1 MIHMVISGNLTGF
14 SHFYASPQAKSL
26 LSEAPFDFDYRNYL
40 TFLNGGEKAYVLS
53 FAPRVLAMSLV
64 TRILD
69 SFRRPGLLTVTLLV
83 PRGEQVVPAAG
94 QSPDAAYRLLNELY
108 ERFMEHCFMNGMLN
122 QNSAVLMQDYYADI
136 VGRYALAPDGRQRAV
151 NMAINVSTNIKRSGY
166 VQTPEN
172 LVPLYLAT
180 PWRRGYEGFH
190 HVFLAQHPTEN
201 LIDEQPEEV
210 VLYRVTV
217 SNTGQTIPAVRLTD
231 RIPQVMPGEGEK
243 DIASKDFTY
252 QQVLNGEAQGI
263 VAKLQDETIEL
274 NYRFEKEEKEIV
286 FRFMHNGK
294 KVKFE
299 SVMPRLRF
307 AGDREM
313 PLPNENCLLLGAEI
327 NATVTVLISD
337 PHYQVEGGTVDLRR
351 LKHKDVCTL
360 QLVERQMSE
369 QRPFQAVT
377 VRTDTATTT
386 RTGTATTAS
395 TGTDS
400 TTDPIARIGTD
411 QQGGTT
417 RNSTS
422 QSSTSRATVTVHTG
436 PNPEPNPRKRR
447 QRAIISPD
455 PTPNPRPN
463 DFNMKVAGIL
473 GCVCVAAYLLVA
485 SFTHWWPFADSL
497 SDAGGGELVAD
508 SAITRTVGVTFVDAS
523 GEPLPSEY
531 RKLFNDGRMTCIVD
545 PVNAQDCGE
554 FDKDNLAYTF
564 TLKGQKDQEF
574 AFSVAVD
581 GVIVCSKK
589 LNLSDIRSGLVLK
602 LDVKASDV
610 KTYFEI
616 KDIIVCY
623 QKKNWALQTP
633 QRDEYSKQK
642 RRAENMSAS
651 ELKTRILDKLED
663 AKNSGGKSNPN
674 TSDPK
679 PNRDEQSGRKTP
691 TNGNTTPKE
700 DTEKLDDPLP
710 KGSAN
715 LIKGGRKL
723 NSKAQGLTK
732 AQQKVLND
740 YNTKVDNK
748 TLTPYQKEQCEKAGT
763 YKELCTAMNAVE
775 KKNKQ

>member
-313 PLPNENCLLLGAEI
+313 PLTNEKWLLLGAEI

-554 FDKDNLAYTF
+554 FDKDKCAYTF
-564 TLKGQKDQEF
+564 TLKGQKNQKF
-574 AFSVAVD
+574 TFSVKVD
-581 GVIVCSKK
+581 GVNVCSDEHQ
-589 LNLSDIRSGLVLK
+589 LSDIGSGLVLQ
-602 LDVKASDV
+602 LDVNASEI
-610 KTYFEI
+610 KNYFEF
-616 KDIIVCY
+616 
-623 QKKNWALQTP
+623 LQWIENAT
-633 QRDEYSKQK
+633 ESHKQK
-642 RRAENMSAS
+642 DFDHMINRKKKVSFPKLKNKLAEEFLKVKEPDSNDSSGEKSGDANTSGNSAQMGKA
-651 ELKTRILDKLED
+651 KTPSAAKDQERNSDALPKVIADSVAKKGTIIIPMGLDKNKKQILTAYSSILKNETLKKKFNGIGVTTYQALKQAVTN
-663 AKNSGGKSNPN
+663 AKK
-674 TSDPK
+674 
-679 PNRDEQSGRKTP
+679 
-691 TNGNTTPKE
+691 
-700 DTEKLDDPLP
+700 
-710 KGSAN
+710 
-715 LIKGGRKL
+715 
-723 NSKAQGLTK
+723 
-732 AQQKVLND
+732 
-740 YNTKVDNK
+740 
-748 TLTPYQKEQCEKAGT
+748 
-763 YKELCTAMNAVE
+763 
-775 KKNKQ
+775 

>member
-40 TFLNGGEKAYVLS
+40 TFLNGGEKAYALS
-53 FAPRVLAMSLV
+53 FAPRVLAVSVV

-83 PRGEQVVPAAG
+83 PRGEQVVQAAG

-151 NMAINVSTNIKRSGY
+151 NTAINVSTNIKRSGY

-243 DIASKDFTY
+243 DIASKNFTY

-307 AGDREM
+307 ADGREM
-313 PLPNENCLLLGAEI
+313 PLPNEKCLLLGAEI
-327 NATVTVLISD
+327 NATVMVLISD

-351 LKHKDVCTL
+351 LKNGDVCTL

-386 RTGTATTAS
+386 RTGTATTTR

-400 TTDPIARIGTD
+400 SGSTM
-411 QQGGTT
+411 Q
-417 RNSTS
+417 NSTS
-422 QSSTSRATVTVHTG
+422 QNSTTQTTVTVQPG
-436 PNPEPNPRKRR
+436 PNPKPNERKIW

-455 PTPNPRPN
+455 PTPRPRPN
-463 DFNMKVAGIL
+463 GFNMKMAGIL

-485 SFTHWWPFADSL
+485 SFTHWWPFADGL
-497 SDAGGGELVAD
+497 SDAGGGDELVAD
-508 SAITRTVGVTFVDAS
+508 SAITNTVVVTFEDAS
-523 GEPLPSEY
+523 GKSLPSSY
-531 RKLFNDGRMTCIVD
+531 VNHTLFDDGLMKCFVA
-545 PVNAQDCGE
+545 PENAQDCDGY
-554 FDKDNLAYTF
+554 DKKKLAYTF
-564 TLKGQKDQEF
+564 NLKGQKDQEF

-581 GVIVCSKK
+581 GVIVCSKT
-589 LNLSDIRSGLVLK
+589 LELSDIGSELVLK

-610 KTYFEI
+610 KTFFEI
-616 KDIIVCY
+616 KAVIDNY
-623 QKKNWALQTP
+623 RKNNWALQNDK
-633 QRDEYSKQK
+633 RDEYSIQK
-642 RRAENMSAS
+642 SRAEKMSPS
-651 ELKTRILDKLED
+651 ELKTHILDQLES
-663 AKNSGGKSNPN
+663 AKNLGGQGSTETSEPALNSGG
-674 TSDPK
+674 
-679 PNRDEQSGRKTP
+679 QSGNKTP
-691 TNGNTTPKE
+691 T
-700 DTEKLDDPLP
+700 TEKAASKKDNEQLGAPLP
-710 KGSAN
+710 SNSNK
-715 LIKGGRKL
+715 LIKGGGRIDD
-723 NSKAQGLTK
+723 NKASTP
-732 AQQKVLND
+732 AQKQVLKD
-740 YNTKVDNK
+740 YNALSV
-748 TLTPYQKEQCEKAGT
+748 EQRKKCAGAT
-763 YKELCTAMNAVE
+763 IYSALKDSV
-775 KKNKQ
+775 KKYHN

>member
-313 PLPNENCLLLGAEI
+313 PLTNEKWLLLGAEI

-523 GEPLPSEY
+523 GDALTPSVI
-531 RKLFNDGRMTCIVD
+531 KNLFENGSMKCFVAPDT
-545 PVNAQDCGE
+545 AQHVVG
-554 FDKDNLAYTF
+554 FDSGKLAYTYEL
-564 TLKGQKDQEF
+564 TGQQNQKF
-574 AFSVAVD
+574 VFSVAVD
-581 GVIVCSKK
+581 GVNVCSEERS
-589 LNLSDIRSGLVLK
+589 LSAIDSGLVLR
-602 LDVKASDV
+602 LQVKAS
-610 KTYFEI
+610 EI
-616 KDIIVCY
+616 KLY
-623 QKKNWALQTP
+623 FSKKKWIETTTP
-633 QRDEYSKQK
+633 YRACKDYDTVIGEISKLKRELKDKLMRMLDEKA
-642 RRAENMSAS
+642 AETAS
-651 ELKTRILDKLED
+651 EKKPSVED
-663 AKNSGGKSNPN
+663 KSNP
-674 TSDPK
+674 SKPK
-679 PNRDEQSGRKTP
+679 PAQSNENPAPSKGG
-691 TNGNTTPKE
+691 GN
-700 DTEKLDDPLP
+700 LP
-710 KGSAN
+710 KDIAEAVAKKQSISIPTDLKDKTKKNILQAYNN
-715 LIKGGRKL
+715 LF
-723 NSKAQGLTK
+723 N
-732 AQQKVLND
+732 
-740 YNTKVDNK
+740 
-748 TLTPYQKEQCEKAGT
+748 
-763 YKELCTAMNAVE
+763 E
-775 KKNKQ
+775 KKIGKFNGSNVTTYSALHDSIKAARNRK

>member
-1 MIHMVISGNLTGF
+1 MVISGNLTGF

-40 TFLNGGEKAYVLS
+40 TFLNGGEKAYALS
-53 FAPRVLAMSLV
+53 FAPRVLAMSVV

-69 SFRRPGLLTVTLLV
+69 SFRRPGVLVVTLLV
-83 PRGEQVVPAAG
+83 PRGEQVVQAAG

-151 NMAINVSTNIKRSGY
+151 NTAINVSTNIKRSGY

-190 HVFLAQHPTEN
+190 HVFLAQHPKEN

-243 DIASKDFTY
+243 DIASKNFTY

-286 FRFMHNGK
+286 FRFMHGGK

-307 AGDREM
+307 ADGREM
-313 PLPNENCLLLGAEI
+313 PLPNENCLFLGAEI
-327 NATVTVLISD
+327 NATVSVLISD

-351 LKHKDVCTL
+351 LKNGDVCTL
-360 QLVERQMSE
+360 QLVKRQMSE
-369 QRPFQAVT
+369 QRPFQSVT

-386 RTGTATTAS
+386 RTGTATTTR

-400 TTDPIARIGTD
+400 SGSTM
-411 QQGGTT
+411 Q
-417 RNSTS
+417 NSTS
-422 QSSTSRATVTVHTG
+422 QNSTTQTTVTVQPG
-436 PNPEPNPRKRR
+436 PNPKPNERKIW

-455 PTPNPRPN
+455 PTPRLRPN
-463 DFNMKVAGIL
+463 GFNMKMAGIL

-485 SFTHWWPFADSL
+485 SFTHWWPFADGL
-497 SDAGGGELVAD
+497 SDAGGSDELVAD
-508 SAITRTVGVTFVDAS
+508 SAITNTVVVTFKDAS
-523 GEPLPSEY
+523 GDPLPS
-531 RKLFNDGRMTCIVD
+531 KLFDDALVKCFVA
-545 PVNAQDCGE
+545 PENAQKCDG
-554 FDKDNLAYTF
+554 FDKDNCAFTF

-581 GVIVCSKK
+581 GVNVCSKS
-589 LNLSDIRSGLVLK
+589 LELSAIGSELVLE
-602 LDVKASDV
+602 LDVKASEIEN
-610 KTYFEI
+610 YF
-616 KDIIVCY
+616 DI
-623 QKKNWALQTP
+623 LQWIN
-633 QRDEYSKQK
+633 DSKQRHLQEDFDCK
-642 RRAENMSAS
+642 INNRKVSFTDLKNKLAEEFLRVKKPNSDDS
-651 ELKTRILDKLED
+651 SGEKSKD
-663 AKNSGGKSNPN
+663 AKNT
-674 TSDPK
+674 TSPAQNND
-679 PNRDEQSGRKTP
+679 QTKTP
-691 TNGNTTPKE
+691 SPKIVQA
-700 DTEKLDDPLP
+700 KNSDDLP
-710 KGSAN
+710 KDIADAVAQKNKINIPNDLNDENKKKILVAYSN
-715 LIKGGRKL
+715 LIKNEVLKAKFNGSKVTTYSAL
-723 NSKAQGLTK
+723 SKA
-732 AQQKVLND
+732 V
-740 YNTKVDNK
+740 
-748 TLTPYQKEQCEKAGT
+748 
-763 YKELCTAMNAVE
+763 NAA
-775 KKNKQ
+775 KGRS